1 MSTRRQFLK
10 QIACSSAAA
19 TAVSALSHARA
30 AGANERVRT
39 AMIGLGSQG
48 SNLLNAFL
56 DLDNVDVAYVCD
68 PDEARLAAA
77 RDKADNRPHAVTDLR
92 KILDDNSIDA
102 VVIATPDHWH
112 APAAILACEAGK
124 HVYVEKPCSHN
135 LRESRLLL
143 DAARRNKRVVQ
154 HGTNMRTYSLI
165 AGAVQML
172 REGRIGD
179 VLMAKA
185 WNVQRRKNIGHRR
198 PSPVPDGVDYDMW
211 VGPAEMVPFQENR
224 FHYNWHWWHNF
235 GTGDIGNDGAH
246 EIDYARWGLGVEGLP
261 SKVMGLGGKYFHDD
275 DQQFPDTAMCLFE
288 YPGDGGVGQRRQ
300 LVFEMRLWDTTYPY
314 NCDSGAE
321 FYGTR
326 GRLMVSKRG
335 KVEVFDEQ
343 NQRDTNPAP
352 KEPPQ
357 LTAPNHYLDFI
368 DAVKT
373 GRRPN
378 ADIEIGHASV
388 APIHLGNIAVRLGR
402 SLEFDP
408 KTERVVGDAEANE
421 LLGRRYRAGSHWAT
435 PKG

>member
-1 MSTRRQFLK
+1 MFTRRQFL
-10 QIACSSAAA
+10 QQSACSSAAL
-19 TAVSALSHARA
+19 TAMSALSRARA

-39 AMIGLGSQG
+39 AIIGLGSQG
-48 SNLLNAFL
+48 SILMNAFN
-56 DLDNVDVAYVCD
+56 DVDNVDLAYVCD
-68 PDEARLAAA
+68 PDETRLAAA
-77 RDKADNRPHAVTDLR
+77 HSKADNRPQAVTDLR
-92 KILDDNSIDA
+92 RILDDNSVDA

-112 APAAILACEAGK
+112 APAAILACDAGK

-135 LRESRLLL
+135 LRESRLLV

-154 HGTNMRTYSLI
+154 HGTNMRTTSLI

-185 WNVQRRKNIGHRR
+185 WNVQRRPSIGHGQAK
-198 PSPVPDGVDYDMW
+198 PVPKGVDYNMW
-211 VGPAEMVPFQENR
+211 VGPAEMIPFQENR
-224 FHYNWHWWHNF
+224 FHYHWRWWHNF
-235 GTGDIGNDGAH
+235 GTGDVGNDGAH

-261 SKVMGLGGKYFHDD
+261 SKVMGLGGKYYHDD

-288 YPGDGGVGQRRQ
+288 YPGNGDVGQRRQ

-321 FYGTR
+321 FYGTH

-335 KVEVFDEQ
+335 KVEVIDEG
-343 NQRDTNPAP
+343 NRRDTNPAP

-368 DAVKT
+368 DAIKT
-373 GRRPN
+373 GRRPS

-408 KTERVVGDAEANE
+408 QTERVVGDAEANE
-421 LLGRRYRAGSHWAT
+421 LLGRRYRADGHWAT